1 VLQKVERKKIL
12 VIVTETEMQIFLAN
26 FLDADG
32 FEILAS
38 EGTPEE
44 LKKLKESKPALI
56 ILDAMI
62 PKAGA
67 LKVYR
72 ELKTDEV
79 LKKIPIIMLSTIDQK
94 ILFQCDQGRGPKVG
108 RVLPEPDAYLEKP
121 PEAEELM
128 NLIRT
133 LTKESPD

>member
-1 VLQKVERKKIL
+1 LRKVGRKKIL
-12 VIVTETEMQIFLAN
+12 VIVTEAEMQIFLAN

-32 FEILAS
+32 FDTLVS
-38 EGTPEE
+38 KGTPEE
-44 LKKLKESKPALI
+44 LKRFKKTKPALI

-72 ELKTDEV
+72 ELKTDEI
-79 LKKIPIIMLSTIDQK
+79 LREIPVIILSTIEQN
-94 ILFQCDQGRGPKVG
+94 ILFQCEQGCGPKSG
-108 RVLPEPDAYLEKP
+108 RALPEPDAYLEKP

-128 NLIRT
+128 NLIHT
-133 LTKESPD
+133 LTKEYHA